1 MLTVS
6 LALYCPLLSLSQ
18 TTSLPLELRQK
29 IYTLAFSSSSDTTE
43 IAASFRQRD
52 TKSSPDEVALTI
64 LQDGKFERVPNN
76 DTALIRV
83 SKQVSAD
90 ARPILYGYHKFI
102 FQNTRALELFLDQI
116 GDMRQHIRHV
126 ALGPSGYDHDLG
138 SQSQLFGAT
147 KRSFAMLA
155 AATGLQTLS
164 VSHHDFCR
172 ILHVPQNNNHIS
184 NTVAASAQLLQAILD
199 ARNAKGL
206 KVDLASLLDIVKI
219 ELSECCGCAACGK
232 SGVQHVS
239 SKRSVRFKQGP
250 LKRLL
255 TCSCKCLRAESINE
269 VLMEGFKRS
278 VAETLQMG

>member
-1 MLTVS
+1 MSS
-6 LALYCPLLSLSQ
+6 LQ
-18 TTSLPLELRQK
+18 SLPLELHQK

-43 IAASFRQRD
+43 IAAYFRQRN
-52 TKSSPDEVALTI
+52 TNSNPDEVALTV
-64 LQDGKFERVPNN
+64 LQDGTFERVTNN

-90 ARPILYGYHKFI
+90 ARPILYGYQKFT
-102 FQNTRALELFLDQI
+102 FQNMRALELFLDQI
-116 GDMRQHIRHV
+116 GNMNQYLRHV

-147 KRSFAMLA
+147 KRSFTMLA

-172 ILHVPQNNNHIS
+172 IVHVPRNNKHIS
-184 NTVAASAQLLQAILD
+184 NLVAASAQLLQAILD

-232 SGVQHVS
+232 SGFQNMS
-239 SKRSVRFKQGP
+239 SRRSVRFKQGH
-250 LKRLL
+250 LTRRL
-255 TCSCKCLRAESINE
+255 TCSCKCLRAESING

-278 VAETLQMG
+278 VAETLRTG